1 MRFAFARLSKGR
13 LLIRRTMMVMGMQE
27 LMREVKIFEDYVRA
41 CQAGDELR
49 NVPLTREE
57 VDVIASYRRFMSQQ
71 EDSSQI

>member
-1 MRFAFARLSKGR
+1 
-13 LLIRRTMMVMGMQE
+13 MMVMGMQE

-57 VDVIASYRRFMSQQ
+57 VDVIASYRRFMSEQ
-71 EDSSQI
+71 ENSSQI

>member
-1 MRFAFARLSKGR
+1 
-13 LLIRRTMMVMGMQE
+13 MVMGMQE

-41 CQAGDELR
+41 CQSGEELR
-49 NVPLTREE
+49 SVPLTREE

>member
-1 MRFAFARLSKGR
+1 
-13 LLIRRTMMVMGMQE
+13 MVIGMQE
-27 LMREVKIFEDYVRA
+27 LMKEVKIFEDYVRA

-49 NVPLTREE
+49 SVPLTREE

>member
-1 MRFAFARLSKGR
+1 M
-13 LLIRRTMMVMGMQE
+13 IMGMQE

-41 CQAGDELR
+41 CQAGDDLR

-71 EDSSQI
+71 EDSFQI